1 MYGSLTMM
9 LEKIILTPVNDEVRY
24 PTAESTTLSAVY
36 TKVNMYRVYTSSS
49 IASPCTDILRSD
61 YRYVQYNIC

>member
-9 LEKIILTPVNDEVRY
+9 LEKRILTPVNDEMRY

-49 IASPCTDILRSD
+49 IASQCTDILRSD
-61 YRYVQYNIC
+61 YRYVQCNIC